1 MNAQTFSC
9 YYVEKS
15 PGGDLQA
22 GITQRPLAEL
32 PPGEVLI
39 QVDFWATWC
48 GPCRQI
54 APMIEEL
61 ADENSG
67 SAKVGKV
74 DIDENKDIAMKY
86 DIQSIPTLI
95 VFKNGEPVERLQG
108 VQAKSRLQAALDNA
122 KA

>member
-1 MNAQTFSC
+1 MGAVTEFTEDNFES
-9 YYVEKS
+9 
-15 PGGDLQA
+15 
-22 GITQRPLAEL
+22 
-32 PPGEVLI
+32 EVL
-39 QVDFWATWC
+39 QSSEPVLVDFWATWC

-61 ADENSG
+61 AGENSG
-67 SAKVGKV
+67 SANVGKV
-74 DIDENKDIAMKY
+74 AIDENKDIAMKY

-108 VQAKSRLQAALDNA
+108 VQAKSRLQAALDGA